1 MPKIVSLPETDAE
14 LNALS
19 AAEIEALIAALRK
32 KQEESSPSAKIT
44 RVRFKSRGVWG
55 NAFGGGFRSRI
66 KKREIPSIAE
76 GWARDAANIR
86 GDFERVGRDMW
97 IGVLQN
103 ALSEKRANAQ

>member
-32 KQEESSPSAKIT
+32 KQEESSPAKIADEYL
-44 RVRFKSRGVWG
+44 KSGGVWG
-55 NAFGGGFRSRI
+55 NAFGGGFWGHW
-66 KKREIPSIAE
+66 PSSLEMDSVQA
-76 GWARDAANIR
+76 GWETDAANIR